1 MNIPQFLQPFFWEYG
16 DGAVD
21 TAQHTHLIME
31 RVMLRGSWKSM
42 EWLRSTFTTAQI
54 KEFLLTRGVN
64 VLPPREL
71 NYWLLI
77 IDAAPEERTR
87 LVTIAR
93 NKNNLWRKRAH

>member
-16 DGAVD
+16 DGVVD
-21 TAQHTHLIME
+21 TAKHAHLIME

-42 EWLRSTFTTAQI
+42 GWLRSTFTTAQI
-54 KEFLLTRGVN
+54 KEFLLARGVN

-71 NYWLLI
+71 NYWLFI

-87 LVTIAR
+87 IVTIAR
-93 NKNNLWRKRAH
+93 NKHNLWRKRAH